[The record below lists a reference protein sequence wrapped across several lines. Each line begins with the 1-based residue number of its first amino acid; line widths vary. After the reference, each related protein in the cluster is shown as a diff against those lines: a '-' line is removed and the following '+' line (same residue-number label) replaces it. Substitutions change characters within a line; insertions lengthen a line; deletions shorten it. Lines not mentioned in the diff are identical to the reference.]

1 MGRRLF
7 SQARLQIVGAIYPG
21 VCRSADDW
29 KITNCVNRQR
39 LVPEI
44 ITQSVRHVMQPDSEI
59 QDTQTSLAA
68 EQLTQIIIAFTNL
81 CAQPIALKRD
91 EVLARLTMWQKLDLE
106 FERWDQAFPTHLR
119 HRVTASPCLSDI
131 PFSSR
136 CHVYGSMLLANL
148 FNHYRHI
155 RIHVNEIL
163 CRLLDHAGCE
173 DSNEED
179 ITLYQRHHSQCQD
192 NIERLARDICDS
204 VPFYL
209 NLDLEANSGT
219 VSPRAVAGNL
229 LVWPLYSVGERASCS
244 AEMHAWIVKTL
255 RMIAGLTGVHQCAV
269 MAQKMQQ
276 SRKLRSPKQGP

>member
-1 MGRRLF
+1 M
-7 SQARLQIVGAIYPG
+7 
-21 VCRSADDW
+21 
-29 KITNCVNRQR
+29 
-39 LVPEI
+39 
-44 ITQSVRHVMQPDSEI
+44 QSDSEM

-68 EQLTQIIIAFTNL
+68 EQLARLIIAFTNL
-81 CAQPIALKRD
+81 CAQPIALGTN

-119 HRVTASPCLSDI
+119 HGVTASPCLSDV
-131 PFSSR
+131 PFSSH
-136 CHVYGSMLLANL
+136 CHVYGSMPLANL

-163 CRLLDHAGCE
+163 CRLMDHAGGE
-173 DSNEED
+173 DRNEED
-179 ITLYQRHHSQCQD
+179 KILYQRHRSQCQD
-192 NIERLARDICDS
+192 TIERLARDICDS

-209 NLDLEANSGT
+209 NLDLETNSGT

-244 AEMHAWIVKTL
+244 AEMHAWVVKTL

-269 MAQKMQQ
+269 MAQKLLQ
-276 SRKLRSPKQGP
+276 SRILRSPKPGP